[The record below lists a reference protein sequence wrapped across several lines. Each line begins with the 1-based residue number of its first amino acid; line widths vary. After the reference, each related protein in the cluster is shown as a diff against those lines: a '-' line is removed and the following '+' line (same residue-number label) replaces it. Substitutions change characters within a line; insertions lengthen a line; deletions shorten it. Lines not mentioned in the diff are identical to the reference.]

1 MSAAPRDSI
10 IIPLMV
16 SSIYKQGKAKG
27 GQEMTNLPNYLK
39 DVDVFFP
46 GCDLRAITL
55 LSSSSQVLGTGPCSF
70 LLVVNC

>member
-16 SSIYKQGKAKG
+16 SSICKQGKAKG

-46 GCDLRAITL
+46 RL
-55 LSSSSQVLGTGPCSF
+55 
-70 LLVVNC
+70 